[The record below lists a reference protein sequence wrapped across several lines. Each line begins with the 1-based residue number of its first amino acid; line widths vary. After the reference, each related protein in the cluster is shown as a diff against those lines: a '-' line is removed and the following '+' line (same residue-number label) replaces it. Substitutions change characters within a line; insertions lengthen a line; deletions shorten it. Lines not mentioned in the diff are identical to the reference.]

1 MSVLNCNSG
10 PQGTRGRPRC
20 LHGARASPCTAED
33 LTVSV
38 LAVFVL
44 TVVGRSIAVVAAAIA
59 AVGIGGAGIV
69 TDASHMEKENVTGA
83 RTKLK

>member
-38 LAVFVL
+38 VTVFVL
-44 TVVGRSIAVVAAAIA
+44 AVVGRAITVVAPTTAAG
-59 AVGIGGAGIV
+59 GIGGAGIV
-69 TDASHMEKENVTGA
+69 TDTSHMENENVTGA
-83 RTKLK
+83 RTNLK